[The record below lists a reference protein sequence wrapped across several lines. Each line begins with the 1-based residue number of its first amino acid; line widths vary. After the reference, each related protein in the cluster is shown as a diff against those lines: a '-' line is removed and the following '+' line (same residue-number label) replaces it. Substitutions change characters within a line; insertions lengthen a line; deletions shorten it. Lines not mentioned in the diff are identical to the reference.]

1 MNSLSTM
8 ALTRTALLLA
18 ATLVLQGLRLV
29 IPIPPQVSM
38 FLIGS
43 LVNACFVIAVLTV
56 HWRAGVVVA
65 LVTPVFAWLEGMLPF
80 PLFIVPVA
88 FGNSIFVIIMY
99 LLGKWKALGY
109 GSIYAAA
116 GLKAAALY
124 GSFYVLFSIVAFPDM
139 VRHAILFTMS
149 WPQLLTGWI
158 GGTIGI
164 LVSRRIKKIS

>member
-1 MNSLSTM
+1 MNSLSTT

-56 HWRAGVVVA
+56 HWRAGIMVA
-65 LVTPVFAWLEGMLPF
+65 LVTPVFAWLEGMLPV

-88 FGNSIFVIIMY
+88 FGNTIFVMMMH
-99 LLGKWKALGY
+99 LLGKWKSLGY
-109 GSIYAAA
+109 VSIYAAA
-116 GLKAAALY
+116 GLKATALY
-124 GSFYVLFSIVAFPDM
+124 GSFYILFSLVAFPDA

-149 WPQLLTGWI
+149 WPQIWTGFL
-158 GGTIGI
+158 GGTLGI
-164 LVSRRIKKIS
+164 LISRRIKKIS

>member
-1 MNSLSTM
+1 MNSLSTIT
-8 ALTRTALLLA
+8 LTRTALLLA

-43 LVNACFVIAVLTV
+43 LVNACFVLAVLTV
-56 HWRAGVVVA
+56 HWRAGVIVA
-65 LVTPVFAWLEGMLPF
+65 LVTPAFAWLEGMLPV
-80 PLFIVPVA
+80 PLFIIPVA
-88 FGNSIFVIIMY
+88 FGNCIFVMMMQ
-99 LLGKWKALGY
+99 LLGKWKSLGY
-109 GSIYAAA
+109 VSIYGAVVF
-116 GLKAAALY
+116 KAMALY
-124 GSFYVLFSIVAFPDM
+124 GSFYLLFSVVAFPDM

-149 WPQLLTGWI
+149 WPQLWTGWI